1 MVSGPRSGR
10 KTGEIEFLR
19 EVASIFGFDQAKF
32 EQMRATVGA
41 AGQPKFYT
49 EDPYK
54 VLGISRGASDA
65 DVKKA
70 YRQLVR
76 ELHPD
81 QLIAKG
87 LPKEFVSRANDR
99 LAAVNTA
106 YDRIEKQ
113 RGMK

>member
-1 MVSGPRSGR
+1 
-10 KTGEIEFLR
+10 
-19 EVASIFGFDQAKF
+19 
-32 EQMRATVGA
+32 MRATFDA
-41 AGQPKFYT
+41 AGQPTSNT

-54 VLGISRGASDA
+54 LLGVSRTATDA
-65 DVKKA
+65 DIKKA
-70 YRQLVR
+70 YRKLVR

-87 LPKEFVSRANDR
+87 LPKEFISRANDR